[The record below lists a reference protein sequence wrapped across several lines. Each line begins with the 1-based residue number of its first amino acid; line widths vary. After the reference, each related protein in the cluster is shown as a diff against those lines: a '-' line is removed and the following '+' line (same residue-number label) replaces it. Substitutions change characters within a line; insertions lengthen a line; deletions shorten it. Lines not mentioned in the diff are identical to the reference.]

1 MVPTMTARERSRMV
15 RGLLFI
21 SPWLIGFLCF
31 SAYPLVATA
40 VFSLTDYS
48 VLSRPVFI
56 GGGNFQDLIADP
68 IFWQALS
75 NTMIFA
81 FLAVPLNTIVACFLA
96 VLLNFNIRGRG
107 IYRTVFFL
115 PSLVPLVCLAIV
127 WRWLLNGELGLINS
141 AMAPFL
147 DLING
152 TFGTGFRPP
161 NWLQDAAYTKPGL
174 VLAGLWGVGH
184 AMVIYLAGL
193 QEAPIEYYEAAEIDG
208 AGFWQKFFR
217 VTVPLLSP
225 YIFFNL
231 IMGIIGTL
239 QIFAVPY
246 VMMGGGAGENGI
258 AGPERSMLF
267 IATYIYQNAF
277 DYWNMGYACAISLI
291 FFVIVL
297 ALTLLVVR
305 LSERRV
311 HYG

>member
-1 MVPTMTARERSRMV
+1 MTARDRSRIA
-15 RGLLFI
+15 RGLFFI
-21 SPWLIGFLCF
+21 SPWLIGFLIF
-31 SAYPLVATA
+31 SVYPLVATA

-56 GGGNFQDLIADP
+56 GGGNFRDLITDP

-96 VLLNFNIRGRG
+96 ILLNFNIRGRG

-141 AMAPFL
+141 AMSPIL
-147 DLING
+147 DTING
-152 TFGTGFRPP
+152 AFGTGFRPP
-161 NWLQDAAYTKPGL
+161 NWLQDATFTKPGL

-208 AGFWQKFFR
+208 AGFWQKLLKI
-217 VTVPLLSP
+217 TLPLLSP

-246 VMMGGGAGENGI
+246 VMMGGGTGANGI

-291 FFVIVL
+291 FFIIVL
-297 ALTLLVVR
+297 ALTLFVVR

>member
-1 MVPTMTARERSRMV
+1 MTGAEKGRLI

-21 SPWLIGFLCF
+21 SPWLLGFLLF
-31 SAYPLVATA
+31 SAYPLIATA
-40 VFSLTDYS
+40 VLSLTDYS
-48 VLSRPVFI
+48 VLSTPVFI
-56 GGGNFQDLIADP
+56 GAGNYTDLAADP
-68 IFWQALS
+68 LFWKALS
-75 NTMIFA
+75 NTMLFA
-81 FLAVPLNTIVACFLA
+81 FLAVPLNTVVACFLA
-96 VLLNFNIRGRG
+96 ILLNFNIRGKG
-107 IYRTVFFL
+107 VFRTLFFL

-127 WRWLLNGELGLINS
+127 WRWLLNGELGLINT
-141 AMAPFL
+141 ALTPFFDFL
-147 DLING
+147 NVTL
-152 TFGTGFRPP
+152 GTGFQPP
-161 NWLQDAAYTKPGL
+161 NWLQDAAFTKPGL

-208 AGFWQKFFR
+208 AGFWQKLFK
-217 VTVPLLSP
+217 VTLPLLSP

-246 VMMGGGAGENGI
+246 VMMGGAGGADGI

-277 DYWNMGYACAISLI
+277 DYWSMGYACAISLI
-291 FFVIVL
+291 FFLIVL
-297 ALTLLVVR
+297 LLTLFVVR

-311 HYG
+311 HYD

>member
-1 MVPTMTARERSRMV
+1 MTGAEKSRLI

-21 SPWLIGFLCF
+21 SPWLLGFLIF

-48 VLSRPVFI
+48 VLSKPVYI
-56 GGGNFQDLIADP
+56 GSSNYTDLATDP
-68 IFWQALS
+68 LFWKALS
-75 NTMIFA
+75 NTMLFA
-81 FLAVPLNTIVACFLA
+81 FLAVPLNTVVACFLA
-96 VLLNFNIRGRG
+96 ILLNFNIRGKG
-107 IYRTVFFL
+107 VFRTIFFL

-127 WRWLLNGELGLINS
+127 WRWLLNGELGLINT
-141 AMAPFL
+141 ALTPFFEAV
-147 DLING
+147 NA

-161 NWLQDAAYTKPGL
+161 NWLQEAAFTKPGL

-193 QEAPIEYYEAAEIDG
+193 QEAPVEYYEAAEIDG
-208 AGFWQKFFR
+208 AGFWQKLFK
-217 VTVPLLSP
+217 VTLPLLSP

-246 VMMGGGAGENGI
+246 VMMGGTGGTDGI

-277 DYWNMGYACAISLI
+277 DFWNMGYACAISLI
-291 FFVIVL
+291 FFIIVL
-297 ALTLLVVR
+297 ILTLFVVR
-305 LSERRV
+305 MSERRV
-311 HYG
+311 HYD

>member
-1 MVPTMTARERSRMV
+1 MTARERSRLI

-21 SPWLIGFLCF
+21 SPWVIGFLAF
-31 SAYPLVATA
+31 SVYPLVATA
-40 VFSLTDYS
+40 IFSLTDYS

-56 GGGNFQDLIADP
+56 GAGNYQDLMTDP
-68 IFWQALS
+68 VFWQALS
-75 NTMIFA
+75 NTLVFA
-81 FLAVPLNTIVACFLA
+81 ALAVPLNTVVACFLA
-96 VLLNFNIRGRG
+96 VLLNFNVRGRG

-115 PSLVPLVCLAIV
+115 PSLVPMVCLALV
-127 WRWLLNGELGLINS
+127 WRWLLNGELGLIN
-141 AMAPFL
+141 MGLAPIL
-147 DLING
+147 EVINH
-152 TFGTGFRPP
+152 TFGTSFLPP
-161 NWLQDAAYTKPGL
+161 NWLQDALYTKPGL

-193 QEAPIEYYEAAEIDG
+193 QEAPLELYEAAEIDG
-208 AGFWQKFFR
+208 AGFRQKLLH
-217 VTVPLLSP
+217 VTIPLLSP

-246 VMMGGGAGENGI
+246 VMMGGTAGADGI

-277 DYWNMGYACAISLI
+277 EYWNMGYACAISLI

-297 ALTLLVVR
+297 ILTLVVVR

>member
-1 MVPTMTARERSRMV
+1 MTGNEKSRLI

-21 SPWLIGFLCF
+21 SPWLLGFLIF
-31 SAYPLVATA
+31 SAYPLIATA

-48 VLSRPVFI
+48 VLSKPVYI
-56 GGGNFQDLIADP
+56 GNSNYTDLATDP
-68 IFWQALS
+68 LFWKALS
-75 NTMIFA
+75 NTMLFA
-81 FLAVPLNTIVACFLA
+81 FLAVPLNTVVACFLA
-96 VLLNFNIRGRG
+96 ILLNFNIRGKG
-107 IYRTVFFL
+107 VFRTIFFL

-127 WRWLLNGELGLINS
+127 WRWLFNGELGLINT
-141 AMAPFL
+141 ALTPFFEAV
-147 DLING
+147 NA

-161 NWLQDAAYTKPGL
+161 NWLQEAAFTKPGL

-193 QEAPIEYYEAAEIDG
+193 QEAPVEYYEAAEIDG
-208 AGFWQKFFR
+208 AGFWQKLFK
-217 VTVPLLSP
+217 VTLPLLSP

-246 VMMGGGAGENGI
+246 VMMGGTGGTDGI

-277 DYWNMGYACAISLI
+277 DFWNMGYACAISLI
-291 FFVIVL
+291 FFIIVL
-297 ALTLLVVR
+297 ILTLFVVR
-305 LSERRV
+305 MSERRV
-311 HYG
+311 HYD

>member
-1 MVPTMTARERSRMV
+1 MTARERSRMR

-21 SPWLIGFLCF
+21 SPWLAGFLLF
-31 SAYPLVATA
+31 SVYPLVATGF
-40 VFSLTDYS
+40 FSLTDYS
-48 VLSRPVFI
+48 VLSPPVFI
-56 GGGNFQDLIADP
+56 GGGNFRDLMTDP

-75 NTMIFA
+75 NTMLFA
-81 FLAVPLNTIVACFLA
+81 TLAVPLNTAVACFLA

-141 AMAPFL
+141 VLSPFL
-147 DLING
+147 EAING
-152 TFGTGFRPP
+152 VLGTGFRPP

-174 VLAGLWGVGH
+174 VLAGLWGIGH

-193 QEAPIEYYEAAEIDG
+193 QEAPVEYYEAAEIDG
-208 AGFWQKFFR
+208 AGFWQKLFR
-217 VTVPLLSP
+217 ITLPLLSP

-246 VMMGGGAGENGI
+246 VMMGGAEGVNGI
-258 AGPERSMLF
+258 GGPERSMLF

-277 DYWNMGYACAISLI
+277 HYWNMGYACAISLI

-297 ALTLLVVR
+297 ALTLIVVR

>member
-1 MVPTMTARERSRMV
+1 MTQQERARLA
-15 RGLLFI
+15 RGLLFV
-21 SPWLIGFLCF
+21 SPWLIGFVLF

-48 VLSRPVFI
+48 VLSKPVFI
-56 GGGNFQDLIADP
+56 GEGNFRDLVTDP

-75 NTMIFA
+75 NTLIFA
-81 FLAVPLNTIVACFLA
+81 VLAVPLNTIVACFLA
-96 VLLNFNIRGRG
+96 ILLNFNIRGRG

-147 DLING
+147 ESING
-152 TFGTGFRPP
+152 LLGTGLRPP
-161 NWLQDAAYTKPGL
+161 NWLHDASYTKLGL

-208 AGFWQKFFR
+208 AGFWQKLFR
-217 VTVPLLSP
+217 ITLPLLSP

-246 VMMGGGAGENGI
+246 VMMGGTAGINGI

-277 DYWNMGYACAISLI
+277 AYWNMGYACAISII
-291 FFVIVL
+291 FFIIVL
-297 ALTLLVVR
+297 ALTLLIVR